1 MSMWTQWNKMAFE
14 MKEWCASQPVK
25 APKCVVRKSDTDYNK
40 FGFLLAQCVQCGKIL
55 SLSHFSSSCNL
66 LVIYVG
72 GGACIYLFIY
82 WQSDISPSHKRK
94 PWSKRYYCLLI
105 ERSNSLSLHCFSS
118 PLWDSCNYTL
128 KALKAKTHKHVEVHY
143 ILLLKQNYMHQ
154 SREVK

>member
-72 GGACIYLFIY
+72 GGACIYLFFDNLTSAPVTKGNPDLKDTIVF
-82 WQSDISPSHKRK
+82 W
-94 PWSKRYYCLLI
+94 LNALI
-105 ERSNSLSLHCFSS
+105 LSL
-118 PLWDSCNYTL
+118 YTASL
-128 KALKAKTHKHVEVHY
+128 LLYGIPVI
-143 ILLLKQNYMHQ
+143 ILLRHSKPKHTNMLRCTI
-154 SREVK
+154 SCC